1 MLRQE
6 IVPCIGETGPDIA
19 YFDAD
24 LLTAPIEVR
33 PVREGDAFVPFGM
46 NGRKLISDYLTD
58 RKVNRL
64 EKARQF
70 VATCGDD
77 IIWLIGHRSDNRYRV
92 TDKTFR
98 ILKLSWGTG

>member
-1 MLRQE
+1 M
-6 IVPCIGETGPDIA
+6 
-19 YFDAD
+19 
-24 LLTAPIEVR
+24 LTAPIEVR
-33 PVREGDAFVPFGM
+33 LVREGDSFVPFGM
-46 NGRKLISDYLTD
+46 KGRKLVSDYLTD

-92 TDKTFR
+92 TEKTKR
-98 ILKLSWGTG
+98 ILKLTRIG